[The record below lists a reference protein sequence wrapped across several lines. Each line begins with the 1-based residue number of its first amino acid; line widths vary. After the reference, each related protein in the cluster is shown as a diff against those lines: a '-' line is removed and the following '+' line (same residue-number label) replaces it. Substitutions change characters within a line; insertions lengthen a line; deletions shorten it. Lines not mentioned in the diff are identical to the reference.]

1 MRLRGASADLEQAG
15 ESTDGMC
22 ESTAKLQAKIKALSG
37 VDIMAD
43 KDTFKSSYQIM
54 SELSSHWGEM
64 SDVNQASLLETIAG
78 SLFEPEYVEIHI
90 WIIFNC
96 WNTLRALHYNNRVI
110 RL

>member
-43 KDTFKSSYQIM
+43 KNTFKSSYQIM

-64 SDVNQASLLETIAG
+64 SDVNQAGLLETIAG
-78 SLFEPEYVEIHI
+78 K
-90 WIIFNC
+90 
-96 WNTLRALHYNNRVI
+96 TRADFAHMYSNMHNITVLKPVKPKA
-110 RL
+110 LLLQCG